1 MPLFPYTAVGACDA
15 IRQEAENLLGENAP
29 MNLQRATGM
38 LDLMTTP
45 GANAGMESNV
55 VSAGDS
61 TITTMRLLYDQPTR
75 PCQVSTDPNTNIC
88 NDTTTTVA
96 RQEAFVQIDKKITSP
111 ARHFTLN
118 DMIVLCDPDKNTF
131 IRNRLRNDLVATRE
145 RFDEILLAEGLA
157 RRGKIYHADGTTTA
171 AGANKDIQLLD
182 NNNVN
187 NPDQDIPL
195 PSNFINL
202 SLDYQNMQFKGAPA
216 LVGQGLL
223 DKFIKLEKLAC
234 CNATIPF
241 ADAVQ
246 TTGAAYYFDQAANAV
261 LGTTGIPS
269 VSTNMLMLVPGALHL
284 LKFNKNNISGLPNN
298 DLEAHTV
305 IQDPDYPA
313 LSWNLDFKWDC
324 STEVW
329 KYSYSFHWTL
339 FNTFQANS
347 FATDTGTPDCGDEL
361 FGITGVMGYRVT
373 RG

>member
-15 IRQEAENLLGENAP
+15 IRQEAEDLLGSNAP
-29 MNLQRATGM
+29 INLTRQNGM

-45 GANAGMESNV
+45 GSNDGLESDV

-61 TITTMRLLYDQPTR
+61 TITTMRLLYDQRTR

-88 NDTTTTVA
+88 NDETTTTA
-96 RQEAFVQIDKKITSP
+96 RKEAFVAIDKKITSP

-118 DMIVLCDPDKNTF
+118 DMIVLCDPDKDTF
-131 IRNRLRNDLVATRE
+131 IRKRLLSDLRATRT

-171 AGANKDIQLLD
+171 AGANKTIQLLD
-182 NNNVN
+182 NNNAN
-187 NPDQDIPL
+187 SPDQDLPL

-202 SLDYQNMQFKGAPA
+202 SLDYQNMQFDGVPA

-223 DKFIKLEKLAC
+223 DKFIRLEKLAC
-234 CNATIPF
+234 CNAAIPF
-241 ADAVQ
+241 EDAVQ
-246 TTGAAYYFDQAANAV
+246 ATGAAYYFDQSANAV

-269 VSTNMLMLVPGALHL
+269 VSTNFLMLVPGALHL
-284 LKFNKNNISGLPNN
+284 LTFNKNNISGLPNN

-305 IQDPDYPA
+305 IQDPEHPA
-313 LSWNLDFKWDC
+313 LFWNLDFKWDC
-324 STEVW
+324 STETW
-329 KYSYSFHWTL
+329 KYSYSLHWTL
-339 FNTFQANS
+339 FNTFQSDS

-361 FGITGVMGYRVT
+361 FGVTGVFGYTAT